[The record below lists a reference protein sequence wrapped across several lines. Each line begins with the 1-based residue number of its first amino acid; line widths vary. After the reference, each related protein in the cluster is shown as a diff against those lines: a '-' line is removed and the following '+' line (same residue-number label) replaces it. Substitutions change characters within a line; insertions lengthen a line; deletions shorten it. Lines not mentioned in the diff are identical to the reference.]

1 MKDTLQDI
9 RTSYCG
15 VFCLY
20 LLYNLF
26 NSKTDSG
33 IVEERSVTG
42 KTMQRLINELFYP
55 SKDNGAQ
62 KNSQLLQ
69 EFVDEYDIAGT
80 FV

>member
-26 NSKTDSG
+26 NPKTDSG

-42 KTMQRLINELFYP
+42 KTMQRL
-55 SKDNGAQ
+55 NGAQ